1 MRPFLIAGWLLLPVG
16 AWAYHEGPGQD
27 RIKLD
32 AVDAELADAR
42 KAATAGE
49 WALAAKHY
57 DAALAALPQLET
69 GEAERAAMRIR
80 VSSAK
85 AKLEGSKLIEAEKE
99 LSALVDELT
108 EMDASYADLLEE
120 AKEGHA
126 NTKFY
131 ITWLMRL
138 EGYQRSDWEPEIE
151 SARQAYGR
159 LAEQARSRGDE
170 QRADEMLASLESA
183 IKLARLDLDELQG
196 LPLPSQ

>member
-42 KAATAGE
+42 KAATAGD
-49 WALAAKHY
+49 WSLAAKHY

-69 GEAERAAMRIR
+69 DEVERAAMRIR

-99 LSALVDELT
+99 LTALVDELT

>member
-27 RIKLD
+27 RIKFD
-32 AVDAELADAR
+32 DVDSELAKAR
-42 KAATAGE
+42 KAAGAE
-49 WALAAKHY
+49 DWVLAAKHY
-57 DAALAALPQLET
+57 DAALAELPKLET
-69 GEAERAAMRIR
+69 EEVERMAMRLR

-85 AKLEGSKLIEAEKE
+85 AKLEGSQLIEAEKE
-99 LSALVDELT
+99 LEMLVDELA
-108 EMDASYADLLEE
+108 EKGDDYAGLFDE

-126 NTKFY
+126 NAKYYT
-131 ITWLMRL
+131 TWLMRL

-151 SARQAYGR
+151 SARQAYGY
-159 LAEQARSRGDE
+159 LAERARARGDE
-170 QRADEMLASLESA
+170 ERADDMLTSLESA

>member
-1 MRPFLIAGWLLLPVG
+1 
-16 AWAYHEGPGQD
+16 
-27 RIKLD
+27 
-32 AVDAELADAR
+32 
-42 KAATAGE
+42 
-49 WALAAKHY
+49 
-57 DAALAALPQLET
+57 
-69 GEAERAAMRIR
+69 MRIR

-99 LSALVDELT
+99 LEALVDELA

-159 LAEQARSRGDE
+159 LAEQARARGDE

>member
-1 MRPFLIAGWLLLPVG
+1 M
-16 AWAYHEGPGQD
+16 
-27 RIKLD
+27 
-32 AVDAELADAR
+32 DAELADAR

-69 GEAERAAMRIR
+69 GEVERAAMRIR

-138 EGYQRSDWEPEIE
+138 EGYQRSDWE
-151 SARQAYGR
+151 AR
-159 LAEQARSRGDE
+159 RSRARVRPTAASPNR
-170 QRADEMLASLESA
+170 RAPAATSSALTRCSRASSPPSSWRA
-183 IKLARLDLDELQG
+183 STSTSCRASPAQPMTGKRDLRRFR
-196 LPLPSQ
+196 